1 MTKIKFEIRSKLGI
15 NVRITENYWQKIVK
29 TKHTV
34 IEGKEELVKT
44 ALIDPDH
51 IRVSIKDPD
60 VYLFYKQL
68 NTNYICVVVKHLN
81 VNAFIITIYI
91 TDRIKIGKDYET
103 N

>member
-51 IRVSIKDPD
+51 IRVSIKD
-60 VYLFYKQL
+60 YTSKYFLAKSL
-68 NTNYICVVVKHLN
+68 T
-81 VNAFIITIYI
+81 TIFFCFSI
-91 TDRIKIGKDYET
+91 ALIFSTKSGLSSGSSIQK
-103 N
+103 